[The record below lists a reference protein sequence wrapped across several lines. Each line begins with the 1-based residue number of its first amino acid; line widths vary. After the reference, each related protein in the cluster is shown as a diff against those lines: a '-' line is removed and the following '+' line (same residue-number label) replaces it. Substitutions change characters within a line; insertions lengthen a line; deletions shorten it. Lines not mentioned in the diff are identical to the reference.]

1 MRSRAFPIAL
11 ALLAAPGCYTGVSS
25 RASGSADAGDDGSA
39 ADAGDDD
46 GDGDDAGDDDGPGGV
61 IECDPD
67 APWSASPMRRLTRRQ
82 YENTLFDL
90 VATVVGD
97 DEASAILDELA
108 VKLAAVPL
116 DDRTDYV
123 RLDQALDQEHV
134 DGWYR
139 VGKGIGDALTADAAR
154 LEALAGACATDG
166 DASND
171 ATCVREFV
179 ARFGRLAFRRALG
192 DDEIDFHA
200 ADATGSATDV
210 SAAAFAERV
219 AIMLMVPD
227 FIYVIE
233 DDLPEE
239 DADTFPL
246 SGLEIASRLSFHF
259 WDSMPDDALLQAAED
274 GRLDDDEGY
283 AAEVERVFADPRTR
297 RTLGAFANE
306 WLQLEH
312 LPPLDELLGSPAYD
326 AFVGDTTPSP
336 ALRGDMIAEA
346 EDLFLRFGVD
356 EDGTLADLL
365 LSTESTTTSAELAAI
380 YGVAPREAG
389 DPPLVLP
396 EHERGGLL
404 TRAALVATGSLATH
418 PVLKGKLLRTRI
430 LCDEIP
436 PPPADVPPPPQL
448 DPEATIREQLELLTQ
463 AEGTACKGCHDL
475 LNTLGY
481 ATENYD
487 GLGRHRTEERV
498 FDLVTGELLATR
510 PVDTAAVPRVIPG
523 DERVAADGMQLAEYV
538 LDSGRAEDCLAR
550 QYFRFSFGRMED
562 DDADGCVLAALRD
575 AVGAEGS
582 LRAMLRDVAMRPEF
596 RVRRRA
602 TEESE

>member
-1 MRSRAFPIAL
+1 VSTHVRPLAFAL
-11 ALLAAPGCYTGVSS
+11 ALAGGCYTGVGTH
-25 RASGSADAGDDGSA
+25 ASGGADAGDEEDGGDA
-39 ADAGDDD
+39 ADD
-46 GDGDDAGDDDGPGGV
+46 DDAGDGTAGDDGPGA
-61 IECDPD
+61 IACDPD
-67 APWSASPMRRLTRRQ
+67 APWSASPLRRLTRRQ

-90 VATVVGD
+90 VATVVGPD
-97 DEASAILDELA
+97 DARAILDGLA
-108 VKLAAVPL
+108 VKLAAVPV

-139 VGKGIGDALTADAAR
+139 VGKGIGDALTADPAR
-154 LEALAGACATDG
+154 LEALAGPCATDG

-171 ATCVREFV
+171 DACVRDFV
-179 ARFGRLAFRRALG
+179 AQFGRLAFRRPLG
-192 DDEIDFHA
+192 ADEIAFHA

-210 SAAAFAERV
+210 SAAAFTERV

-233 DDLPEE
+233 DDLPE
-239 DADTFPL
+239 DGTDTFPL

-283 AAEVERVFADPRTR
+283 TAEVDRVFADPRTR
-297 RTLGAFANE
+297 RTLGAFTNE
-306 WLQLEH
+306 WLQLER

-336 ALRGDMIAEA
+336 ALRGDMIAEV

-356 EDGTLADLL
+356 EDGTLADLF

-380 YGVAPREAG
+380 YGVAPRDAN

-396 EHERGGLL
+396 ESERGGLL
-404 TRAALVATGSLATH
+404 TRAALVATGSLVTH
-418 PVLKGKLLRTRI
+418 PVLKGKLVRTRI
-430 LCDEIP
+430 LCDDIP

-448 DPEATIREQLELLTQ
+448 DPESTIREQLEQLTQ
-463 AEGTACKGCHDL
+463 REGTACKGCHDQ
-475 LNTLGY
+475 LNPLGFV
-481 ATENYD
+481 TENYD

-498 FDLVTGELLATR
+498 FDLVTGELLATQ
-510 PVDTAAVPRVIPG
+510 PVDTAAVARVAPG
-523 DERVAADGMQLAEYV
+523 DERIAADGMQLAEYV

-550 QYFRFSFGRMED
+550 QYFRFAFGRIED
-562 DDADGCVLAALRD
+562 DDADGCALAALRD
-575 AVGAEGS
+575 AVGEGGS
-582 LRAMLRDVAMRPEF
+582 LRAMLRDVALRPEF
-596 RVRRRA
+596 RVRRR
-602 TEESE
+602 ESEDE